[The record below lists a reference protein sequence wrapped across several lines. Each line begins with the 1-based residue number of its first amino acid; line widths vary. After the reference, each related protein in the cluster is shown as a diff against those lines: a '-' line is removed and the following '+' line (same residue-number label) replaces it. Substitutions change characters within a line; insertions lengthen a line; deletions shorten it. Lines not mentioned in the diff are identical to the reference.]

1 MNRIQLTLL
10 HSFMA
15 FSIACIAFG
24 CEARKKNKELI
35 DELYQPIHPHGVD
48 VPVIVG
54 QEDFY
59 TIRKNQVLSESA
71 GKEK

>member
-15 FSIACIAFG
+15 FSIACIAFR
-24 CEARKKNKELI
+24 CDARKKNKELI
-35 DELYQPIHPHGVD
+35 DELFQPIHPHGVE
-48 VPVIVG
+48 VPVIVLIVG

-59 TIRKNQVLSESA
+59 TSQKNQVLNVSEI
-71 GKEK
+71 

>member
-24 CEARKKNKELI
+24 CEARKKSK
-35 DELYQPIHPHGVD
+35 DELFQPIHPHGVD
-48 VPVIVG
+48 VPVIVYVS

-59 TIRKNQVLSESA
+59 TSRKNQVLNESA
-71 GKEK
+71 GKEI

>member
-1 MNRIQLTLL
+1 
-10 HSFMA
+10 MA

-24 CEARKKNKELI
+24 CQARKKIKELI

-59 TIRKNQVLSESA
+59 TIRKNQVLNESA